1 MRITKKIISLLL
13 VVSML
18 ASFMTMT
25 GFEAGALAVGS
36 KKTDFNLHFDD
47 TTRKYKILQ
56 LSDIQTDVDNSNIS
70 AKTKKTIQMAIEQ
83 YDPDMLLFTGDQTMG
98 DAYWYTTDKEGAW
111 KDTFDEVLA
120 TFKPYID
127 DDVALV
133 AVPGNHEYDF
143 GSMNMQYE
151 YYMDNGFIDW
161 DNNFG
166 TVDMEG
172 APGAGNV
179 TISASSR
186 NNKVALNLALINSL
200 DDDGNGNYLRPG
212 GTDDAKY
219 MEIVNWYKNMNEE
232 IASSTYSYK
241 AQVKGTGKEYV
252 PTFGAQHIILQEIYT
267 TGAIIGVPVDTE
279 GSVPPGIDGDYSSL
293 NAGPYYMLNPDR
305 THGGVMGEAPCGS
318 GYRTRELYDAFLEDG
333 NFLGMTFGHDHLNSF
348 DIVDDNGFHW
358 YAGGALGLESYNSG
372 NPTFRYFE
380 FTLDDATGEVSVES
394 EVNSYDNM
402 TVSYAD
408 VNEER
413 IEAVNAS
420 GVLLPNTISVP
431 RIIYV
436 GGAVNNETNVKNSQE
451 LGNTVQAALLDYQTK
466 QGYVQDLTIHVAVP
480 EGSSF
485 THPKYLE
492 VTCDGNAVSYS
503 EIRTDNSHNGITVYS
518 FDILTSNVLPLNK
531 NIEYTVR
538 YTTSNGK
545 NYEIHSASYVE
556 SIKQPAG
563 YYDWMR
569 SWRND
574 NSVIESNGASKSSN
588 WIDAA
593 VVQTLSGTNI
603 FATANETSPEQNG
616 GWSPNI
622 YYKYEGVGGE
632 DVDEN
637 VVTKTGNTSYPMMFS
652 SPSKAKGQDG
662 LLRSH
667 SINRPATNK
676 LYVDLST
683 LKAVSDSDS
692 RLDLG
697 ARIDFWL
704 AKDTDNEF
712 AAHAAGIGFYEGA
725 HTYSSGAATI
735 NPNDN
740 YTYQSLAKAE
750 LDSNT
755 GSDGTKDD
763 CSTFLY
769 DGYAN
774 QQSINGIGSTHV
786 NHNTDSST
794 RIGIYRNNS
803 AGWPLVA
810 DSVEAVKAM
819 DGKTITMFTGVR
831 VKGHNSINRQ
841 HMLCII
847 SPYHIN
853 FYVHDKTALRNLVMQ
868 ELTQPRI
875 RSDYPHAAE
884 GADKEELWDDYI
896 AAYNLA
902 LSYYARTDIE
912 SQQIVDDHNT
922 ALINAIAALL
932 RSNMEENTSSLVS
945 GKSNFGSVDVP
956 PIVYVGGISNVGANA
971 NATYYTATQIRD
983 DSIFKDLNIVFE
995 IPKGASNPTVTAI
1008 KSTDDEG
1015 TNTSITFKDNNNT
1028 SITGSG
1034 TISPSIGSNST
1045 VSVRVGGSATAGGAI
1060 YYKLTYEAS
1069 NGSTYETYAASY
1081 VKTAPVYQGMFVHR
1095 NDNTNRAISDR
1106 RGRNRE
1112 TTYIDGSEALGIR
1125 GASTILSLYPVH
1137 GSMNSFSNDVVNWE
1151 YTYND
1156 DNLYT
1161 KITNGDIGWS
1171 TGSWN
1176 SLASNANNTGD
1187 HWPSG
1192 YDSGAHYKKAGIVTF
1207 YNKLDKGDSGGDSG
1221 NTLYFNGLNKAENSG
1236 DGGNNGTEYIV
1247 VHYYYDPQASG
1258 ITTGLKLRTKIT
1270 YSIHSDLEEWD
1281 DDKIT
1286 GIKRGFNHTD
1296 ITSESAGAYGK
1307 DSYAYDAEGNT
1318 ANTLMWDSGALAESE
1333 VNPGWGNNASFT
1345 EYLQNYFELKTAQ
1358 TGVAKWG
1365 NMILQMFVKP
1375 YSSDTTRLTQGFSFR
1390 YNPVDRSNAHAVIN
1404 EAIAAGY
1411 NSADFMPDAWAKYR
1425 KELLEAYV
1433 CCGNLWGSDFDR
1445 AEYDAFVADPGK
1457 YKRADYSG
1465 LINAINTV
1473 ATEVVGKNLLTLDTD
1488 ESIEDFAKLLY
1499 KVHGDDDKRYVGE
1512 AYDRTMFVKNAADL
1526 IDLIKGRTQVYEA
1539 VGTDGKAPSDA
1550 DNNMQYAHMDI
1561 RYQKYIT
1568 DYANAILAEWAKLRL
1583 QPADYTSLN
1592 KYLDYCDTQRNS
1604 IYFKRDDNAGYNNDL
1619 QLRND
1624 ANEKTLPFG
1633 VFTTQSWKELVEA
1646 TDLPDDQL
1654 NLKKPSEQA
1663 AIPAADGSGTMPQIY
1678 PEDYE
1683 FTTKYPTDTANDDTC
1698 LYNTARDA
1706 YEDLEFRRAAEYYTT
1721 DGTYT
1726 EDGVTYYANYNM
1738 TKTAAKYTYTP
1749 VFTTNENNWPADVVN
1764 RGYAVV
1770 DKEGNILK
1778 LYETYH
1784 AGNERYVDVT
1794 NGAGEVVSQVS
1805 PWTEASWGD
1814 HGYGFQDAYDDAYG
1828 TNSHYDETNDSA
1840 DVYEYAL
1847 YVESK
1852 ILPEIAL
1859 ADYYFDN
1866 LVASTAD
1873 YSQFNNEKTTYAYY
1887 EKFGGGYAA
1896 LESYQIRD
1904 AEGNLLTDGAQWY
1917 TADTWAAYLAA
1928 KNAMPAVID
1937 GASLVENQNI
1947 INRYTQA
1954 IYEARQDLQL
1964 RPMEDYKVSDGNGGY
1979 TTFESINADA
1989 QAKYDGVKD
1998 KTVQVFALR
2007 ADDPAS
2013 YAAVAGNDPLF
2024 IDHPYYKNDYITALK
2039 NIIGEPEYETDE
2051 SGNVIKDENGDPV
2064 YKYKKDADGNV
2075 IEDANGDPVISY
2087 PVNTINYFKSEPMAT
2102 SIAAYINAVNAFK
2115 AKHDQSGDPA
2125 NMNKANTSTLQ
2136 LLLNKT
2142 WIPTYDK
2149 YGAGNYNNGIWLIDD
2164 EFDGSKWYSNWDQY
2178 DQARKNAL
2186 AFFNSTE
2193 FDGQKVAVNLTHYGN
2208 QVPAGDFYVDMQGA
2222 QFTVDKDPDS
2232 PTYRQPV
2239 AVDGSSLDG
2248 MVNKV
2253 AYDLV
2258 VAYYTLKLKSVS
2270 DSDDTIGTVSGYENI
2285 LLDMENKL
2293 ANLKAATIDVYFI
2306 DSEGNLV
2313 TSGDDVKRGAYDE
2326 NYIAQL
2332 QAYYNTV
2339 EGLGAEVYASNYAT
2353 YIQTV
2358 QSFNTMAAAPT
2369 SAKVYFDGWNSL
2381 YAYLTAQAREGLSEE
2396 DAAKMPAI
2404 TDAASMN
2411 LYFTNIFGSDQYN
2424 PANDYNGD
2432 YMPIQQ
2438 AITQLGWISSEMYAS
2453 TTQASVNTYLENLY
2467 KDLTS
2472 VTTASVPTQI
2482 KNASTQALAVIS
2494 NTSGKAYDPLQLNN
2508 RPQATGI
2515 TEYTQDSMDALQKVI
2530 VANGE
2535 YKVSFW
2541 DAQPVNTGYN
2551 NGAGVVVDGI
2561 YADNMW
2567 AAAGLTTEGGVT
2579 YEKDETNTINKRYV
2593 LRQGGRF
2600 IDALQD
2606 AYDYAVDILYTT
2618 DENGDKVLRSFTAVS
2633 GDGERKDKKT
2643 LYTQE
2648 SIDDLL
2654 PYLADAEAVLA
2665 ETENFTSQ
2673 SEIDILVFN
2682 ILEQTDDTLFLCDS
2696 EGILYNGYTT
2706 VGEDDGLVK
2715 EKANLIFLV
2724 EELATKY
2731 SYEDMND
2738 TAKDLINQ
2746 VWGELNDKGV
2756 YTLNSELGGKYFNN
2770 WNDYSETYVIAK
2782 VKLDDT
2788 TLTPD
2793 NQNDINTLVA
2803 TIYNTRNALS
2813 WKVIGD
2819 TDKWN
2824 EIWDLGGRIDNLRG
2838 EVVTIYTFT
2847 NSTLVPAEESP
2858 DGTAY
2863 FTKPTWDTKDVYK
2876 YGAAETAEI
2885 IAMWDT
2891 FRAEYK
2897 YDDPYTRYD
2906 EIVSIYTDLYNMYND
2921 LVLNGQKQ
2929 LSIDGEFAEG
2939 YIDLVENFIAGTF
2952 NGETRK
2958 YESDYLAVDEGTQI
2972 MTQADLG
2979 RDEAAV
2985 RNAQQKFIE
2994 DKLCQIYDLLKGGN
3008 INSYHSIYGTSLD
3021 AINAYTM
3028 ELYEYLIGTPAQY
3041 AGFALDLRQ
3050 DIIDYLSTTITA
3062 SVNLR
3067 DTAVPTLYT
3076 ETVYVFDQGFKDS
3089 KIEEINL
3096 NCLDEISNW
3105 PKINMLNASVGL
3117 LDAINNEEADFST
3130 FVYTVYDENM
3140 EFFDEVLLHN
3150 LMENL
3155 GSYATAYNEATSSVS
3170 THVTQHLNWIT
3181 TKAVVDGEET
3191 GDKTYVLG
3199 GPANADSKAYYVYD
3213 ELTGPTFAYAMDV
3226 NNANLDGDWYT
3237 KGYGENVMADIDGD
3251 GIDEM
3256 YYIAAGDKVTGSEAG
3271 GWFTDTS
3278 YNALRTALNNAKNG
3292 TENADGTV
3300 SSAPVNYAMFG
3311 DGDAAQAKIIEIQ
3324 EYADTNGLS
3333 GPCWSSDAR
3342 AQYIAAL
3349 QADQKSIDNATADI
3363 YEALMGLELLNA
3375 VDAYREVAGLIYAA
3389 LGYIAQYDDAN
3400 TTDAIIT
3407 DELVGELVK
3416 FTVGDDAETAWGR
3429 LFNMELVGDL
3439 GEQDVDYVVISDE
3452 DGDKYYS
3459 PKLPT
3464 SYTYTAPDGKS
3475 YTGRATVE
3483 AILTMLQSEMSPM
3496 LTVDKSRDVN
3506 GDEGITVKTTIVAEL
3521 EKLQLSKA
3529 DTSKIK
3535 SLTAAFVYN
3544 NPANSQALG
3553 SYDYNGDGANFF
3565 KSEHSA
3571 LAADGTNAG
3580 EYRNSEIMKK
3590 SSLYNESGFYDFTL
3604 YEDTT
3609 LKAVLTYMKDN
3620 NIITSATQSSLIGYD
3635 QSKET
3640 GFDLVFDYQQHG
3652 GIVFDLPSTKQQEVN
3667 EIYAGLVDVINAL
3680 KLKSAVTDELD
3691 KQAEEADAIELQ
3703 KDIYDEAAVNPE
3715 TGKTYWEE
3723 FETAKAE
3730 ADKYANATIINQDQV
3745 DAAAEELAL
3754 AIKKLV
3760 LNVDTYSPIVS
3771 VHTTKDELDAFYNSH
3786 PELKN
3791 ALGTN
3796 TLTPVTYAE
3805 KNVGNYA
3812 LYVYTNQL
3820 NPQIVIS
3827 AQDID
3832 QLIENDASRKVSISK
3847 PEKINIV
3854 SGATSSTISAD
3865 IIVPHIGENGVIDG
3879 VQELT
3884 PNTAAGI
3891 DTQTARGSDGTYAK
3905 DSSAY
3910 VVLNPKFDASK
3921 PATQQ
3926 AVQYIIDATDSAQTK
3941 AEGSSELVSSPN
3953 SSDSIAY
3960 VNGTAEEAVLADA
3973 KIKIFVYYMNAMPED
3988 GNDSGV
3994 VTDGEGNRVINSA
4007 AVLTV
4012 HEYKSLAADK
4022 WTNHAMLYRSFPD
4035 VLKSWEFSDNEA
4047 QLAAKGALYS
4057 DPTFGENNFGSF
4069 VYVLDKDA
4077 DESSLDYKVAQEYY
4091 STNSTEAAKQMFI
4104 DYLNNG
4110 IVNSSNNN
4118 TTYLAEFR
4126 SKIADYSGFMTYGAY
4141 TNDGQYENWA
4151 KGMGTIDNGT
4161 LVFVHV
4167 ADRFGNVCN
4176 RFIEWNYYDYKAPTF
4191 GTVSDGHVNVT
4202 EDGGSGIA
4210 NIDLFTYRGTSGGS
4224 LYSEYHL
4231 SKGFKIQEIAGQISY
4246 VSDTN
4251 EYVVENLEAG
4261 ARYTV
4266 AVKDGAGNVGSAH
4279 VRADADGKLT
4289 ISATVEYTNAV
4300 QYGKDAA
4307 AFAMQSGEDLGVID
4321 FVFNSNETIVLNYI
4335 IPSSI
4340 VKAGPDGNVFANDAT
4355 EPLNIYAKSEVE
4367 AIKLYNAATG
4377 EEEIWTSEN
4386 AKIKDNGDGTNK
4398 WTVKYSFAEGEHNY
4412 TATAMVN
4419 GEWESATV
4427 DFSFT
4432 ATTKS
4437 VKISFVN
4444 TGLGRTEYS
4453 YNDGLVKKLSSTDV
4467 LIAPYGSVVNVKAT
4481 STRTGSDF
4489 LYWKNNSTD
4498 RIISTAD
4505 SMEFVAV
4512 TNLSLTS
4519 QFTTTAVL
4527 AENKKLVVY
4536 VNNAEN
4542 VVDSFEVA
4550 QGGNYTVPDA
4560 PALADH
4566 VFKEW
4571 SMTKDEVLASEDNFI
4586 VVKPVYSLVVT
4597 NTVTLT
4603 EGNWT
4608 ATGAGEYQS
4617 IGNARAAATIS
4628 ASDVNEDGAGFL
4640 YWLDAE
4646 TGDIVSYN
4654 RTYTFNVVKDTEL
4667 TPVYGDASAV
4677 VPVPVARI
4685 TTIKFDSKTNA
4696 ISFYAERSTPAG
4708 YDLIQTGII
4717 VTTSAETGTD
4727 ESAFVVDAT
4736 GTHKGMSKQLTANGL
4751 YSFSA
4756 QVTTKGTTVY
4766 ARAYSICMNADGD
4779 FVTIYSPISSYTA

>member
-83 YDPDMLLFTGDQTMG
+83 YNPDMLLFTGDQTMG
-98 DAYWYTTDKEGAW
+98 DAYWYTVDKEGAW
-111 KDTFDEVLA
+111 KDTFDEVYN
-120 TFKPYID
+120 TFKPYIG

-143 GSMNMQYE
+143 GSMSMQYE
-151 YYMDNGFIDW
+151 YYMDKGFIDW

-179 TISASSR
+179 TISASSS
-186 NNKVALNLALINSL
+186 NKKVALNLALLNSL

-212 GTDDAKY
+212 SQDDAKY

-267 TGAIIGVPVDTE
+267 TGAIIGVPEGTE

-293 NAGPYYMLNPDR
+293 NPGPRYMLNPDR
-305 THGGVMGEAPCGS
+305 PHGGVMGEAPCGS
-318 GYRTRELYDAFLEDG
+318 GYSTRALYDAFIEDG
-333 NFLGMTFGHDHLNSF
+333 NMLGMTFGHDHLNSF

-358 YAGGALGLESYNSG
+358 YFGGALGLESYNSG

-380 FTLDDATGEVSVES
+380 FTLDDATGDVTVES

-408 VNEER
+408 VDEER
-413 IEAVNAS
+413 IEAMNAS
-420 GVLLPNTISVP
+420 GVQLPHTISVP
-431 RIIYV
+431 RIIYI

-480 EGSSF
+480 EGSTITPANDISV
-485 THPKYLE
+485 K
-492 VTCDGNAVSYS
+492 CDGSSVGISA
-503 EIRTDNSHNGITVYS
+503 IRTDNSHSGLTIYS

-538 YTTSNGK
+538 YTAPNGK
-545 NYEIHSASYVE
+545 KYEIHSASYVE

-563 YYDWMR
+563 YYDWVR
-569 SWRND
+569 GYRGNKET
-574 NSVIESNGASKSSN
+574 NSNLVDIP
-588 WIDAA
+588 
-593 VVQTLSGTNI
+593 VVQTLSGPNV
-603 FATANETSPEQNG
+603 FATANETSSEQNG

-632 DVDEN
+632 DIDEN
-637 VVTKTGNTSYPMMFS
+637 VVSKTGNTSYPMMFS
-652 SPSKAKGQDG
+652 SPSRDEAADG
-662 LLRSH
+662 LLRAN
-667 SINRPATNK
+667 SISRPATNK
-676 LYVDLST
+676 LYVDVST
-683 LKAVSDSDS
+683 LKPVSDTDS

-704 AKDTDNEF
+704 AKDSDNKDRQF
-712 AAHAAGIGFYEGA
+712 PVHAAGIGFYEGA
-725 HTYSSGAATI
+725 HTYSNNAKTI
-735 NPNDN
+735 NPNDGD
-740 YTYQSLAKAE
+740 YTYQSLAAE
-750 LDSNT
+750 ELRTNT
-755 GSDGTKDD
+755 GSDGTQDN

-774 QQSINGIGSTHV
+774 QQSVNGIGSTHV
-786 NHNTDSST
+786 NHNTDSTT
-794 RIGIYRNNS
+794 RIGVYRNQS

-819 DGKTITMFTGVR
+819 DGETITMFTGVR
-831 VKGHNSINRQ
+831 AKGFNSENRQ
-841 HMLCII
+841 LMVCVI

-868 ELTQPRI
+868 ELTEPRI

-884 GADKEELWDDYI
+884 GAEKEHLWDDYI

-912 SQQIVDDHNT
+912 SQQVVDDHNT
-922 ALINAIAALL
+922 ALINAIAALI
-932 RSNMEENTSSLVS
+932 RSNMEEDTSSLVS
-945 GKSNFGSVDVP
+945 GKSKFGSVDVP
-956 PIVYVGGISNVGANA
+956 PIVYVGGVSNVGANA

-983 DSIFKDLNIVFE
+983 DSIFKDLDITFVL
-995 IPKGASNPTVTAI
+995 PTGASNPTVTAI
-1008 KSTDDEG
+1008 KSTTDEG

-1028 SITGSG
+1028 STTGSG

-1045 VSVRVGGSATAGGAI
+1045 VSVRVGGNATAGGAI
-1060 YYKLTYEAS
+1060 YYKLTYKAS
-1069 NGSTYETYAASY
+1069 NGSTYTTYAASY
-1081 VKTAPVYQGMFVHR
+1081 VKTAPAYQGMFVHR
-1095 NDNTNRAISDR
+1095 NDNTNRAINDR
-1106 RGRNRE
+1106 KGRNRE

-1156 DNLYT
+1156 DHLYT
-1161 KITNGDIGWS
+1161 KITGGDIGWS

-1176 SLASNANNTGD
+1176 SLANNANNTGD
-1187 HWPSG
+1187 YWPSG

-1207 YNKLDKGDSGGDSG
+1207 YNKLDKGDSGGESG
-1221 NTLYFNGLNKAENSG
+1221 NTLYFNGLNKAESSG
-1236 DGGNNGTEYIV
+1236 SGGNNGTEYIV

-1281 DDKIT
+1281 DDKIA

-1296 ITSESAGAYGK
+1296 ITSESVGQYGA

-1318 ANTLMWDSGALAESE
+1318 ANTLMWASGALAESE

-1345 EYLQNYFELKTAQ
+1345 EYLQNYFELKTA
-1358 TGVAKWG
+1358 TPNVAKWG

-1404 EAIAAGY
+1404 EALAAGY
-1411 NSADFMPDAWAKYR
+1411 SSSDFMPEAWAKYR

-1457 YKRADYSG
+1457 YRRADYKV
-1465 LINAINTV
+1465 LIDAINTV
-1473 ATEVVGKNLLTLDTD
+1473 ATEVVGKDMLTLDTD
-1488 ESIEDFAKLLY
+1488 ESIADFAKLLY
-1499 KVHGDDDKRYVGE
+1499 KVHGDDDKRYVGQ

-1550 DNNMQYAHMDI
+1550 GNNMQYAHMDI

-1592 KYLDYCDTQRNS
+1592 KYLDYCDVDRNA

-1619 QLRND
+1619 QARND

-1633 VFTTQSWKELVEA
+1633 VFTAESWKNLVAA
-1646 TDLPDDQL
+1646 TDLPENYL
-1654 NLKKPSEQA
+1654 NLKKPSEQK
-1663 AIPAADGSGTMPQIY
+1663 AIPAADNSGTMPQIY
-1678 PEDYE
+1678 PTDYK
-1683 FTTKYPTDTANDDTC
+1683 FTTRYPDTENTNKEDC

-1706 YEDLEFRRAAEYYTT
+1706 YEDLKFRVAEEYYSSTGT
-1721 DGTYT
+1721 ATEKYEDADGNEVTI
-1726 EDGVTYYANYNM
+1726 TYYASYN
-1738 TKTAAKYTYTP
+1738 TNLTASKYIYTP
-1749 VFTTNENNWPADVVN
+1749 VFATNENKWTANVVS
-1764 RGYAVV
+1764 RGYGVV
-1770 DKEGNILK
+1770 DKEGNDLK
-1778 LYETYH
+1778 LFETYQ
-1784 AGNERYVDVT
+1784 AGNERNVNVT
-1794 NGAGEVVSQVS
+1794 NGAGAVVSQVS
-1805 PWTEASWGD
+1805 PWTQASWGD
-1814 HGYGFQDAYDDAYG
+1814 HGYGFQDAYDDAYSEG
-1828 TNSHYDETNDSA
+1828 SHYDNATNKEA
-1840 DVYEYAL
+1840 VTPENKKLAI
-1847 YVESK
+1847 YVESD

-1866 LVASTAD
+1866 LVPSTAD
-1873 YSQFNNEKTTYAYY
+1873 YGQFDNEKRTYAYY

-1896 LESYQIRD
+1896 LESYVILD
-1904 AEGNLLTDGAQWY
+1904 DNGNPLTDGAQWY
-1917 TADTWAAYLAA
+1917 TADTWNAYLAA
-1928 KNAMPAVID
+1928 KNATPAVID
-1937 GASLVENQNI
+1937 GASLAENQNI
-1947 INRYTQA
+1947 INQYTQA
-1954 IYEARQDLQL
+1954 IYQARQALKL
-1964 RPMEDYKVSDGNGGY
+1964 RPMEDYRVSDGNGGY

-1989 QAKYDGVKD
+1989 QAKYDEILAKIVR
-1998 KTVQVFALR
+1998 VFKLR
-2007 ADDPAS
+2007 PDDEGKITPSS
-2013 YAAVAGNDPLF
+2013 YATVAGRGPLF
-2024 IDHPYYKNDYITALK
+2024 ESHNYYSDEYTGALGKLLFDETADT
-2039 NIIGEPEYETDE
+2039 GVFSYA
-2051 SGNVIKDENGDPV
+2051 GD
-2064 YKYKKDADGNV
+2064 D
-2075 IEDANGDPVISY
+2075 
-2087 PVNTINYFKSEPMAT
+2087 MAT
-2102 SIAAYINAVNAFK
+2102 SIDAYLKAVTAFNNKYNDKDNTAYI
-2115 AKHDQSGDPA
+2115 
-2125 NMNKANTSTLQ
+2125 NKANTETLQ
-2136 LLLNKT
+2136 VLLNMT

-2149 YGAGNYNNGIWLIDD
+2149 YGAGNYNNGNWLIGS
-2164 EFDGSKWYSNWDQY
+2164 EFDGSKWYTAETWTNY
-2178 DQARKNAL
+2178 VNARNNAL
-2186 AFFNSTE
+2186 KFFDATSFEGNMVASLLTYYGSTNKP
-2193 FDGQKVAVNLTHYGN
+2193 QGN
-2208 QVPAGDFYVDMQGA
+2208 YFVDKQGA
-2222 QFTVDKDPDS
+2222 EFTVDQTTGV
-2232 PTYRQPV
+2232 PT
-2239 AVDGSSLDG
+2239 AVDGTSLEG
-2248 MVNKV
+2248 TVNK
-2253 AYDLV
+2253 AAFDLV
-2258 VAYYTLKLKSVS
+2258 VAYYKLKLKTIS
-2270 DSDDTIGTVSGYENI
+2270 DSDDELEVSDSLGNMTSVTGYKNVVEYMGAQI
-2285 LLDMENKL
+2285 EELNK
-2293 ANLKAATIDVYFI
+2293 ATINVYYI
-2306 DSEGNLV
+2306 DENGNLV
-2313 TSGDDVKRGAYDE
+2313 KDGEGAQHSAYAED
-2326 NYIAQL
+2326 YIAKLNAIYSTLSGWDGKTDADHSYPAKYQEYL
-2332 QAYYNTV
+2332 NAI
-2339 EGLGAEVYASNYAT
+2339 EE
-2353 YIQTV
+2353 
-2358 QSFNTMAAAPT
+2358 FNDLVSDPE
-2369 SAKVYFDGWNSL
+2369 SARVYFEGWDSL
-2381 YAYLTAQAREGLSEE
+2381 YAYLTKQARAGLSEE

-2404 TDAASMN
+2404 TDAATMN
-2411 LYFTNIFGSDQYN
+2411 TYFGAIFGDKYN
-2424 PANDYNGD
+2424 VGSDYND
-2432 YMPIQQ
+2432 DSRTIQR
-2438 AITQLGWISSEMYAS
+2438 AFNLIADIKTTDRAS
-2453 TTQASVNTYLENLY
+2453 AYQPDLNTALEWLYL
-2467 KDLTS
+2467 DLTHES
-2472 VTTASVPTQI
+2472 TVRVPTQVF
-2482 KNASTQALAVIS
+2482 NASDAAYGVIS
-2494 NTSGKAYDPLQLNN
+2494 NTSVKAYDPLQLNN

-2515 TEYTQDSMDALQKVI
+2515 TEYTQDSMKALEAVI
-2530 VANGE
+2530 LANGE

-2567 AAAGLTTEGGVT
+2567 AAAGLTTEGGVA
-2579 YEKDETNTINKRYV
+2579 YEKDETNTINERYV

-2600 IDALQD
+2600 IAALQD

-2618 DENGDKVLRSFTAVS
+2618 DENGDKVLRTFTAVS
-2633 GDGERKDKKT
+2633 GDGEREDKKT

-2682 ILEQTDDTLFLCDS
+2682 ILEQTDDKLFLCDS
-2696 EGILYNGYTT
+2696 EGKLYNGYTT
-2706 VGEDDGLVK
+2706 VGKDDGLVK

-2738 TAKDLINQ
+2738 TARDLINQ
-2746 VWGELNDKGV
+2746 VWGELNEKGV
-2756 YTLNSELGGKYFNN
+2756 YTLDNTLGGKYFNN

-2793 NQNDINTLVA
+2793 NQPYINELVA
-2803 TIYNTRNALS
+2803 SLYDTRNALS
-2813 WKVIGD
+2813 WKVIGE

-2847 NSTLVPAEESP
+2847 NSTLVSAEESP

-2885 IAMWDT
+2885 IAAWET
-2891 FRAEYK
+2891 FQAEFN
-2897 YDDPYTRYD
+2897 YDDPYTKYD
-2906 EIVSIYTDLYNMYND
+2906 QLVAIYTDLYNMYND

-2939 YIDLVENFIAGTF
+2939 YIDLVEDFIAGSF
-2952 NGETRK
+2952 SGETRK
-2958 YESDYLAVDEGTQI
+2958 YESAYLNVSEGTEI
-2972 MTQADLG
+2972 MSGISVATG
-2979 RDEAAV
+2979 EMRDENAV
-2985 RNAQQKFIE
+2985 RNAQQKYIE
-2994 DKLCQIYDLLKGGN
+2994 DKLCQIYDILKGGN
-3008 INSYHSIYGTSLD
+3008 INSYHSVYGTSLD

-3028 ELYEYLIGTPAQY
+3028 ELFLYLTNTRAQY

-3050 DIIDYLSTTITA
+3050 EIIKYLETEISANVILRNTA
-3062 SVNLR
+3062 S
-3067 DTAVPTLYT
+3067 PILYT
-3076 ETVYVFDQGFKDS
+3076 ETVKVFNQEYKENTINDINAGYLDIS
-3089 KIEEINL
+3089 DNWPTINL
-3096 NCLDEISNW
+3096 
-3105 PKINMLNASVGL
+3105 LNADVGL
-3117 LDAINNEEADFST
+3117 LDALSVEDANFES
-3130 FVYTVYDENM
+3130 FVYQYEMYDEESGEYYTTGIYLNG
-3140 EFFDEVLLHN
+3140 

-3155 GSYATAYNEATSSVS
+3155 GAFSPAYREAATNTDNLSM
-3170 THVTQHLNWIT
+3170 HMKDHLNWIAT
-3181 TKAVVDGEET
+3181 QAVIDGEGT
-3191 GDKTYVLG
+3191 GGMTYVLG
-3199 GPANADSKAYYVYD
+3199 GPVDAASKNYKVS
-3213 ELTGPTFAYAMDV
+3213 ENGNTFAYAMDV
-3226 NNANLDGDWYT
+3226 NDPRHFDGEWYT
-3237 KGYGENVMADIDGD
+3237 MGYGENVNGDIDGD
-3251 GIDEM
+3251 GVDEM
-3256 YYIAAGDKVTGSEAG
+3256 YYIAAGDEVTGSDAG
-3271 GWFTDTS
+3271 GWFTDAS
-3278 YNALRTALNNAKNG
+3278 YNVLREALNAAKN
-3292 TENADGTV
+3292 ESEDGKP
-3300 SSAPVNYAMFG
+3300 APITYGSFG
-3311 DGDAAQAKIIEIQ
+3311 SGYAAQATLISIE
-3324 EYADTNGLS
+3324 E
-3333 GPCWSSDAR
+3333 SSQDLPQTFWGKANRDA
-3342 AQYIAAL
+3342 YIAAL
-3349 QADQKSIDNATADI
+3349 NTDQKTIDNATANI
-3363 YEALMGLELLNA
+3363 YQALMGLKLLNA
-3375 VDAYREVAGLIYAA
+3375 VDAYRQVAGLIYAA
-3389 LGYIAQYDDAN
+3389 LGYVPQYDGAN
-3400 TTDAIIT
+3400 TTDVIISG
-3407 DELVGELVK
+3407 EFVGELVK
-3416 FTVGDDAETAWGR
+3416 FTVGDDTETAWGR
-3429 LFNMELVGDL
+3429 LFNMDVVQDL
-3439 GEQDVDYVVISDE
+3439 GEHGTDYIITDPEGNIVQPE
-3452 DGDKYYS
+3452 DIDPNGEYYYYS

-3464 SYTYTAPDGKS
+3464 NYDGGKAS
-3475 YTGRATVE
+3475 VD

-3496 LTVDKSRDVN
+3496 LTIDKAKDVN
-3506 GDEGITVKTTIVAEL
+3506 GDEGVTVKSKILAEL
-3521 EKLQLSKA
+3521 ESLTLGKA

-3535 SLTAAFVYN
+3535 TLTAAFLYN

-3565 KSEHSA
+3565 KSEHAA
-3571 LAADGTNAG
+3571 LASEGTNAG
-3580 EYRNSEIMKK
+3580 DYRNSEVMKK
-3590 SSLYNESGFYDFTL
+3590 SKLYHASGFYDFTV
-3604 YEDTT
+3604 YDPDT
-3609 LKAVLTYMKDN
+3609 LRAVLTYMKDN
-3620 NIITSATQSSLIGYD
+3620 NIITVATQTAVIGFD
-3635 QSKET
+3635 QDKAT
-3640 GFDLVFDYQQHG
+3640 GFNLVFDVENNG
-3652 GIVFDLPSTKQQEVN
+3652 GSVFNTPSTKQQEVN

-3680 KLKSAVTDELD
+3680 KLKDAVTDELD
-3691 KQAEEADAIELQ
+3691 KQAEEADSINLQ
-3703 KDIYDEAAVNPE
+3703 SDIYDKTAINTA
-3715 TGKTYWEE
+3715 TGKTFWEE
-3723 FETAKAE
+3723 FEAAKAE
-3730 ADKYANATIINQDQV
+3730 ADRYANATIINQDEV
-3745 DAAAEELAL
+3745 DAAAESLEL

-3760 LNVDTYSPIVS
+3760 LNVDTYSPVLS

-3786 PELKN
+3786 SELKN
-3791 ALGTN
+3791 ALGTKA
-3796 TLTPVTYAE
+3796 LTPVTYVE

-3827 AQDID
+3827 AQDIE
-3832 QLIENDASRKVSISK
+3832 QLVDDKTSTSRAVSTSK

-3865 IIVPHIGENGVIDG
+3865 VIVPHIGANGAVDG
-3879 VQELT
+3879 VQEFT
-3884 PNTAAGI
+3884 PNTATGI
-3891 DTQTARGSDGTYAK
+3891 STQAAKGSDGTYAK
-3905 DSSAY
+3905 DSYAY
-3910 VVLNPKFDASK
+3910 VVLNPKFDAAQPS
-3921 PATQQ
+3921 TQQ
-3926 AVQYIIDATDSAQTK
+3926 AVQYIIDAKDSAQTK
-3941 AEGSSELVSSPN
+3941 NAAGVITSTPN

-3960 VNGTAEEAVLADA
+3960 INGEADEAVLADG
-3973 KIKIFVYYMNAMPED
+3973 KIKIFVYYLNAMPED
-3988 GNDSGV
+3988 GNESGV
-3994 VTDGEGNRVINSA
+3994 TTDGGNTVRNAA
-4007 AVLTV
+4007 AVLTD
-4012 HEYKSLAADK
+4012 HEWNSLEAGK
-4022 WTNHAMLYRSFPD
+4022 WTNHAMLYRSFPKAI
-4035 VLKSWEFSDNEA
+4035 KSWEFSETDE
-4047 QLAAKGALYS
+4047 QLATKEALYT
-4057 DPTFGENNFGSF
+4057 DPTFGENNLGSF
-4069 VYVLDKDA
+4069 VYVLDKNA

-4091 STNSTEAAKQMFI
+4091 STNKIEVAKKMFI

-4110 IVNSSNNN
+4110 IVNTSTN
-4118 TTYLAEFR
+4118 TTYLAEFK

-4141 TNDGQYENWA
+4141 TTDGEYQNWA
-4151 KGMGTIDNGT
+4151 KPMGKIDNGT

-4176 RFIEWNYYDYKAPTF
+4176 RLIEWNYYDYKVPTF
-4191 GTVSDGHVNVT
+4191 GTVADGQVSVT

-4210 NIDLFTYRGTSGGS
+4210 NIDLFTYAGTTGGS
-4224 LYSEYHL
+4224 LYSKYHL
-4231 SKGFKIQEIAGQISY
+4231 DKGFKIQEIAGQISY
-4246 VSDTN
+4246 VSDSN
-4251 EYVVENLEAG
+4251 EYVVENLEPG
-4261 ARYTV
+4261 VRYTV

-4279 VRADADGKLT
+4279 VRADAEGKLK

-4300 QYGKDAA
+4300 QYGKDAT
-4307 AFAMQSGEDLGVID
+4307 AFATQSGEDLGVID
-4321 FVFNSNETIVLNYI
+4321 FVFNSNENIMLNYV

-4340 VKAGPDGNVFANDAT
+4340 VKAGPAGNVFANDET
-4355 EPLNIYAKSEVE
+4355 EPLNIYAKPEVE
-4367 AIKLYNAATG
+4367 AIKLYNTVTG

-4398 WTVKYSFAEGEHNY
+4398 WTVKYSFAEGEHSY
-4412 TATAMVN
+4412 TATAKVN
-4419 GEWESATV
+4419 GEWESASV
-4427 DFSFT
+4427 DFGFT

-4467 LIAPYGSVVNVKAT
+4467 LVAPYGSVVKVKAT
-4481 STRTGSDF
+4481 STRTGSEF

-4505 SMEFVAV
+4505 SMEIVAV

-4527 AENKKLVVY
+4527 VENKKLVVY

-4542 VVDSFEVA
+4542 VVDSFEIA

-4560 PALADH
+4560 PILADH
-4566 VFKEW
+4566 VFEKW
-4571 SMTKDEVLASEDNFI
+4571 SMTKDEVLASEDKFI
-4586 VVKPVYSLVVT
+4586 VVKPIYSLVVK

-4646 TGDIVSYN
+4646 TGEIASYN
-4654 RTYTFNVVKDTEL
+4654 RTYTFNVIKDTEL

-4685 TTIKFDSKTNA
+4685 TTVKFDSKKNSV
-4696 ISFYAERSTPAG
+4696 SFYAERSIPAG
-4708 YDLIQTGII
+4708 YDLIKTGII
-4717 VTTSAETGTD
+4717 VTASDETGAD
-4727 ESAFVVDAT
+4727 ESAFVVDAS
-4736 GTHKGMSKQLTANGL
+4736 GTHNGMSNKLTANGL
-4751 YSFSA
+4751 YSFT
-4756 QVTTKGTTVY
+4756 VTVATKGTTVY

-4779 FVTIYSPISSYTA
+4779 IVTTYSPISSYTA